1 MLLTI
6 EGTYSDGKIELAET
20 PAGVQQ
26 AKVLVTFLSQEK
38 MSVSPRYLTHG
49 QFAGERLST
58 EKDFSIAEWRGKMED
73 QDDD

>member
-1 MLLTI
+1 MLLTV

-20 PAGVQQ
+20 PAGVQH

-38 MSVSPRYLTHG
+38 TPVSARYLTYG
-49 QFAGERLST
+49 QFAGERMST
-58 EKDFSIAEWRGKMED
+58 QEDFSIAEWRGEAES